1 MSDFVLEPF
10 LLDYPAIVKIV
21 GVGGCGG
28 NIAKHVYE
36 SNVEG
41 VSFAVCN
48 TDRKAL
54 FGSPITKKVEM
65 GVLGAGGDPEKGLQS
80 AQNACDAISEI
91 FDDGTEMAF
100 ITAGL
105 GKGTGTGAGPF
116 VARIAKNKGI
126 LTVGFVCLPPDI
138 EGEEKMELAKKGME
152 DMRSSSDAIIVVDTQ
167 RIFDLYPNLS
177 IEDSFA
183 KADDIISDAAKAMA
197 DIVNKSGRINIDMA
211 DTRTVLH
218 DSGDVVMAYGKAG
231 GTNRAEAA
239 LEVALDSPLLLQSC
253 LAGAKAML
261 LNVMTSKNNSLMTHE
276 LNFIKDYLR
285 KEKRV
290 GRDTR
295 LVLGVMYDE
304 SLGDELSVTIVATG
318 LQPDL
323 DRIHVALDIPAEEE
337 PEVAQ
342 PTLFTPPAQRK
353 TENSIPRV
361 TLDMDE
367 D

>member
-1 MSDFVLEPF
+1 MSDFFIEPVLME
-10 LLDYPAIVKIV
+10 YPAIVKIV

-54 FGSPITKKVEM
+54 FGSPITNKVVM
-65 GVLGAGGDPEKGLQS
+65 GVLGAGGDPEKGLKS
-80 AQNACDAISEI
+80 AQESHDEISKLFE
-91 FDDGTEMAF
+91 DGTEMAF

-105 GKGTGTGAGPF
+105 GKGTGTGAGPY
-116 VARIAKNKGI
+116 VARIAKDKGI

-152 DMRSSSDAIIVVDTQ
+152 EMRRSADAIIVVDTQ
-167 RIFDLYPNLS
+167 RIFDLYSDLS

-183 KADDIISDAAKAMA
+183 MADNIIADAAKAMA

-211 DTRTVLH
+211 DTCTVLR
-218 DSGDVVMAYGKAG
+218 DSGDVVMAYGKAAG
-231 GTNRAEAA
+231 EDRAKYA
-239 LEVALDSPLLLQSC
+239 LESALDSPLLMQTRLV
-253 LAGAKAML
+253 GAKAML
-261 LNVMTSKNNSLMTHE
+261 LNVMTSKSNSLMTNE
-276 LNFIKDYLR
+276 LNAIKDYLR
-285 KEKRV
+285 REKGV
-290 GRDTR
+290 DKNTK

-304 SLGDELSVTIVATG
+304 SLGDALSVTIVATG
-318 LQPDL
+318 LQL
-323 DRIHVALDIPAEEE
+323 DYERAHVSLEDTNEENAA
-337 PEVAQ
+337 PKFVPQ
-342 PTLFTPPAQRK
+342 QSTPLK
-353 TENSIPRV
+353 NTNSIPHIA
-361 TLDMDE
+361 LDMDE